1 MPGIA
6 GIITKRPREQA
17 TGELRRMVAAMCHEP
32 FYVSGTWTDA
42 ELGIYVGW
50 VELEDP
56 GRGPMPQ
63 TNETGDKV
71 LVFSGSDFPQPGTAE
86 RLRERGHQVGEGTLA
101 HLIHAA
107 EEDCEFPAGVNGQFH
122 GLLVDRAR
130 GTALV
135 FNDRSAARRLYVHE
149 AEDAFYFAAEAK
161 ALLAVRPE
169 LRRASAKALGELVSC
184 GCVLE
189 DRTLFERIGIL
200 PWAAAWSFRNGTLE
214 SKGEYFSHR
223 EWEEQSELES
233 EEYYGAI
240 RDALVGNLPRYFRET
255 GRIGMS
261 LTGGLD
267 TRVIMAWH
275 KAAPGE
281 LPCYTFGSGYRESRD
296 VKIARRIA
304 RECAQP
310 YQVIEL
316 GQEFLRSYPY
326 YAERTVLM
334 AEGMANVMRCPGLYV
349 NRKARDIAPVRM
361 TGNYGDEI
369 IRHWVVFH
377 PSMPASGIYN
387 REFLRE
393 VSAAGETYARSMGQL
408 EPARAAMRQIS
419 WFFHGLQ
426 ALEGSQI
433 EMRSPFLDNQVIQT
447 AYRARGTVYPTNDVR
462 VRMIQDGSTR
472 LGRIRTDLG
481 YAGTGG
487 KAATAF
493 WYLYHRGTMRAEYAF
508 EHGDPQWLAWMDR
521 WLLGRQLEKQFV
533 GMHKFTHFSRWYRE
547 ELAGYV
553 REVLL
558 DRRTLLRPY
567 LNAKAVES
575 AVEEHLKGTANHTP
589 TINQL
594 LTLEYFHRLF
604 VDTA

>member
-1 MPGIA
+1 
-6 GIITKRPREQA
+6 
-17 TGELRRMVAAMCHEP
+17 MVAAMCHEP

-56 GRGPMPQ
+56 GRGAMPQ
-63 TNETGDKV
+63 TNETGDKL
-71 LVFSGSDFPQPGTAE
+71 LVFSGSDFPPPGTAD
-86 RLRERGHQVGEGTLA
+86 RLRERGHRVGEGTLA

-107 EEDCEFPAGVNGQFH
+107 EEDGEFPAGVNGQFH

-130 GTALV
+130 GTALL
-135 FNDRSAARRLYVHE
+135 FNDRYAARRLYVHE

-200 PWAAAWSFRNGTLE
+200 PWAAAWSFRNGALE
-214 SKGEYFSHR
+214 TKGQYFSHR

-233 EEYYGAI
+233 EEYYGAM
-240 RDALVGNLPRYFRET
+240 RDALVGNLPRYFRDT

-267 TRVIMAWH
+267 TRIIMAWH
-275 KAAPGE
+275 RPEAGS
-281 LPCYTFGSGYRESRD
+281 LPCYTFAGAQRESRD
-296 VKIARRIA
+296 VRIARRIA
-304 RECAQP
+304 RECRQTH
-310 YQVIEL
+310 QVIPL
-316 GQEFLRSYPY
+316 GQEFLDRFPY
-326 YAERTVLM
+326 HAERTVYL
-334 AEGMANVMRCPGLYV
+334 AEGLASVMRCFGLYV
-349 NRKARDIAPVRM
+349 NRKAREIAPVRM
-361 TGNYGDEI
+361 TGNYGDEM

-377 PSMPASGIYN
+377 PSPPPHGVFS
-387 REFLRE
+387 RDFLHE
-393 VSAAGETYARSMGQL
+393 VEAAGQTYTRTMGQL
-408 EPARAAMRQIS
+408 RPEQAAMRQIS
-419 WFFHGLQ
+419 WFFHGHQ

-447 AYRARGTVYPTNDVR
+447 SYRARGRVYPTNDVR
-462 VRMIQDGSTR
+462 VRMIQDGNAR

-481 YAGTGG
+481 YAGRGG

-493 WYLYHRGTMRAEYAF
+493 WYLFHRGTMRAEYAF
-508 EHGDPQWLAWMDR
+508 EHGDPQWLAWTDR
-521 WLLGRQLEKQFV
+521 WLLGRQLEKHFV